1 MEVLLLNQPTE
12 LSRLH
17 DRVSA
22 FAREHRISEKVV
34 AAMEL
39 ALEEHVTN
47 ILHYAYADTNP
58 HWIRVRLD
66 SNPPWLEV
74 LVEDDGKAFDP
85 SAHPPVDTT
94 VPLEYKP
101 VGGLGIHMMR
111 QSTDEMTYRRE
122 AGKNVLTLRKR
133 VVQEGALGG

>member
-1 MEVLLLNQPTE
+1 VEVLLLNQPSE

-17 DRVSA
+17 AIVAA
-22 FAREHRISEKVV
+22 FARENQITEKAL

-47 ILHYAYADTNP
+47 IIHYAYPDKDP
-58 HWIRVRLD
+58 HWIRVWLH
-66 SNPPWLEV
+66 SAPPWLEA

-85 SAHPPVDTT
+85 LTHPAVDTT
-94 VPLEYKP
+94 IALEHKP

-111 QSTDEMTYRRE
+111 RSTDEMTYRRE

-133 VVQEGALGG
+133 VS